1 MKEKLTKI
9 LEDAPWCQYQDMP
22 KMLQSI
28 LGNQLTDYGMT
39 TLVEYLIEHNV
50 IISNTIPKLTDV
62 EIETLDSFNS
72 MIEKYKSQGNTSLI
86 IRIMKYLFD
95 MSEEDIIKELKGDND

>member
-22 KMLQSI
+22 KMLQST
-28 LGNQLTDYGMT
+28 LGNQLTGYGMSI
-39 TLVEYLIEHNV
+39 LVDYLIKHGV
-50 IISNTIPKLTDV
+50 AISNSTD
-62 EIETLDSFNS
+62 EDFETLDSFKL
-72 MIEKYKSQGNTSLI
+72 MIEKYKSQGNTSTI